1 MAKAKTRA
9 ITLRE
14 AVDTYVAH
22 LQAEGKAQPTLRSY
36 NSDFEMLAK
45 HFGEKTALG
54 KITPPL
60 MGKFLK
66 SDPVTKMRN
75 GKAKA
80 ERSVDKSRRAI
91 RMFFSWCVEQ
101 GHISKNPFPSE

>member
-1 MAKAKTRA
+1 MAKAKTKA

-14 AVDTYVAH
+14 AVDTYLAH
-22 LQAEGKAQPTLRSY
+22 LQAEGKAEPTVRSY
-36 NSDFEMLAK
+36 KSDFEMLAA

-54 KITPPL
+54 KITAPG

-66 SDPVTKMRN
+66 SGPVTKMRS

-80 ERSVDKSRRAI
+80 ERSIDKTRRAI

-101 GHISKNPFPSE
+101 RHISKSPFPGE